1 MKKII
6 LLGTLLFC
14 FALLILSCKDGRKE
28 ESVTDISTE
37 VETNNGLSS
46 SAAHENTDNKRKF
59 IRTAD
64 AKFRVKSVEK
74 STYSIE
80 NTVTKFGGFVTH
92 TNLQSRIID
101 SDRTVIS
108 QDSLLETTK
117 FAVEN
122 NMTIRV
128 PNMQLD
134 TVLKCIARE
143 IDFLDYRL
151 IKADD
156 VALKLLANELEQKRS
171 NAQSER
177 MEKAIDSNGKKLNQI
192 VDAEEDLSSKR
203 TIADQAKL
211 ANLNLED
218 QINFSTITLQL
229 YQRDSVRREL
239 LTNEKN
245 INSYRPHL
253 GLKVMEG
260 LKTGWYM
267 LEEIIAFIIQL
278 WALILIGGISFWL
291 YKRYWKK

>member
-1 MKKII
+1 MKKIN
-6 LLGTLLFC
+6 LLGMLLFC
-14 FALLILSCKDGRKE
+14 LTLLMFSCKDGRKE

>member
-1 MKKII
+1 MKKIN
-6 LLGTLLFC
+6 LLGMLLFC
-14 FALLILSCKDGRKE
+14 LTLLMFSCKDGRKE
-28 ESVTDISTE
+28 ESVVNVSTDSETE
-37 VETNNGLSS
+37 KNLSS
-46 SAAHENTDNKRKF
+46 SAAIENSASQRKF
-59 IRTAD
+59 IRTVD

>member
-14 FALLILSCKDGRKE
+14 FALLMLSCKDGRKE

-245 INSYRPHL
+245 INSYRHHL
-253 GLKVMEG
+253 VLKVMEG

>member
-1 MKKII
+1 MKKIN
-6 LLGTLLFC
+6 LLGMLLFC
-14 FALLILSCKDGRKE
+14 FTLLLFSCKDGRKE
-28 ESVTDISTE
+28 ESVVNVSTE
-37 VETNNGLSS
+37 SETEKNLSS
-46 SAAHENTDNKRKF
+46 TAAIENSTSQRKF

-80 NTVTKFGGFVTH
+80 NTVSKFGGFVTY

-101 SDRTVIS
+101 TDRTVIS

-134 TVLKCIARE
+134 TVLKCIAKE

-156 VALKLLANELEQKRS
+156 VALKLLTNELEEKRS
-171 NAQSER
+171 ATQSER
-177 MEKAIDSNGKKLNQI
+177 IEKAIDSNGKKLNQI
-192 VDAEEDLSSKR
+192 LDAEDNLSAKR
-203 TIADQAKL
+203 AVADQAKL

-218 QINFSTITLQL
+218 QINFSTISLQL

-253 GLKVMEG
+253 GLKVMDG

-278 WALILIGGISFWL
+278 WALILLAGIGFWL
-291 YKRYWKK
+291 YQRYWKK